1 MGISLPSWHNL
12 RCNKEER
19 LRNSSRRQHWANWG
33 PTWLL
38 QGFLSSKLGIPPL
51 LKSSCPISEV
61 GTKPGTWSALFFHL
75 GSRTRPASTSRKQV
89 WEPSFCRA
97 LINTSLTYHLF
108 SGVNLIFCP
117 FEVLQSCPQD
127 VNWVLGFFLW
137 PTSNISVPLA
147 LIIAWLQFLLLPNDS
162 RRKGQQG
169 AMDLSLVLRSFSNSS
184 SSVKSMPF
192 QSLCTFYPSLHET
205 LFCQIL
211 IDARSYLLSSR
222 SLYSNGTKRD
232 IKCEKHH
239 KTKINSEEIVMQG
252 VLRGKA
258 WLWAEGSRK
267 PGIWAEFWWM
277 VMFPTGQPFSIFF
290 FL

>member
-1 MGISLPSWHNL
+1 
-12 RCNKEER
+12 
-19 LRNSSRRQHWANWG
+19 
-33 PTWLL
+33 
-38 QGFLSSKLGIPPL
+38 
-51 LKSSCPISEV
+51 
-61 GTKPGTWSALFFHL
+61 
-75 GSRTRPASTSRKQV
+75 
-89 WEPSFCRA
+89 
-97 LINTSLTYHLF
+97 
-108 SGVNLIFCP
+108 
-117 FEVLQSCPQD
+117 
-127 VNWVLGFFLW
+127 
-137 PTSNISVPLA
+137 
-147 LIIAWLQFLLLPNDS
+147 
-162 RRKGQQG
+162 
-169 AMDLSLVLRSFSNSS
+169 MDFSLVLWSFSSSS

-222 SLYSNGTKRD
+222 SLYTNGTKRD

-290 FL
+290 FLIDLWESDETGKKKKEAEKVESCGKTSSKLKVKVLDCSHHIRVTWTSHFSRCVLIILSVKYHWRRYDCIITWVSTCFKII